1 MTLLEHCIQGQ
12 SDYILPSR
20 DDSLMG
26 LLLGARALH
35 TRCIGGE
42 TMTRQ
47 QVPSAAAVLL
57 TQCLLV
63 CVKAGCHGN
72 RL

>member
-1 MTLLEHCIQGQ
+1 MTLPEHCIQGQ
-12 SDYILPSR
+12 SDYLLPSR

-47 QVPSAAAVLL
+47 QLPLL
-57 TQCLLV
+57 QLC
-63 CVKAGCHGN
+63 C
-72 RL
+72 